1 MSKEIYLFSTPSIY
15 GGSEVFQIKLA
26 ELLHHHVCMVVVSPP
41 LPPLKKG
48 LLRWGARFIELPA
61 SSGLSLR
68 YAFFAWLWRNRN
80 MFQGAGPTIVLNGRG
95 SAYWAPIVRLL
106 TGHAAVVI
114 CHTEL
119 SLKNSDIKERL
130 YGVSARFAQCV
141 VTVSE
146 SVASQH
152 RQRWPKI
159 SVQAIPNWIDGAD
172 AEKIRLE
179 ELGQGG
185 SDMSL
190 RVAVIGRLAPGKGI
204 ENVVAACA
212 ELQGVEL
219 HLFGDGPLRDRFT
232 KMAEEMPWLHLH
244 GHVDDLA
251 QRLSGYSLL
260 VSASYSESFSY
271 AVAEGIQSG
280 VLCVISDIPAHRELL
295 GPDYPDALFFP
306 PGNVGAL
313 KQSLQAAES
322 LISEGGRA
330 AAQEAVKQAKARMR
344 VRNAPSAARKSYLQ
358 VLAGDQQ
365 NIRAL

>member
-26 ELLHHHVCMVVVSPP
+26 ELLHHDVCMVVVSPP

-61 SSGLSLR
+61 TSGLSLR
-68 YAFFAWLWRNRN
+68 YAFFTWLWRNRTL
-80 MFQGAGPTIVLNGRG
+80 FRDAGPIIVLNGRG
-95 SAYWAPIVRLL
+95 SGYWAPIVRFL
-106 TGHAAVVI
+106 TGRAAVVI

-119 SLKNSDIKERL
+119 SLKGNDIKEML
-130 YGVSARFAQCV
+130 YGISARFAQCV
-141 VTVSE
+141 VAVSE

-152 RQRWPKI
+152 RQRWPQI

-172 AEKIRLE
+172 DAKSSPGG
-179 ELGQGG
+179 LGQGG
-185 SDMSL
+185 LDMSL
-190 RVAVIGRLAPGKGI
+190 RVAVIGRLAPNKGI

-212 ELQGVEL
+212 ELQGLDL
-219 HLFGDGPLRDRFT
+219 HLFGEGPLRDHFT

-251 QRLSGYSLL
+251 QRLSGYSFL

-295 GPDYPDALFFP
+295 GPDYPDFLFFP
-306 PGNVGAL
+306 PGNLGAL
-313 KQSLQAAES
+313 KQSLQAAEA
-322 LISEGGRA
+322 LISKGGGA
-330 AAQEAVKQAKARMR
+330 AAQEAVKKVKARMR
-344 VRNAPSAARKSYLQ
+344 VRNAPSAARKSYLK
-358 VLAGDQQ
+358 VFTGDQ
-365 NIRAL
+365 